1 MQTKILTLDKG
12 LDIAVELIK
21 AGDVVAF
28 PTETV
33 YGLGANAFDK
43 EAVKKIFLAKGRPM
57 DNPLII
63 HIADKAMIDE
73 LAVDVSNQARAVI
86 DAFMPGPITVILK
99 KADCVPDEVSA
110 GLDTVGIRFPKHNV
124 AREFIAACGLPIC
137 APSANTSTKISPTS
151 AKHVYEDMKGRIPLI
166 LEGGE
171 CQVGIESTIIDM
183 STDMPTILR
192 PGAITPQM
200 LASVLGEVK
209 TFSGEIVVAKAPGM
223 KYRHYAPSC
232 EMVVAESIENA
243 VNAYQKHIED
253 NPVILAKSDYIA
265 TAKTLIDC
273 DYMDLGKDDES
284 VMRNIYSAMNNAQDK

>member
-1 MQTKILTLDKG
+1 
-12 LDIAVELIK
+12 
-21 AGDVVAF
+21 
-28 PTETV
+28 
-33 YGLGANAFDK
+33 
-43 EAVKKIFLAKGRPM
+43 
-57 DNPLII
+57 
-63 HIADKAMIDE
+63 
-73 LAVDVSNQARAVI
+73 
-86 DAFMPGPITVILK
+86 
-99 KADCVPDEVSA
+99 
-110 GLDTVGIRFPKHNV
+110 
-124 AREFIAACGLPIC
+124 
-137 APSANTSTKISPTS
+137 

-183 STDMPTILR
+183 STDTPTILR

-273 DYMDLGKDDES
+273 DYIDLGKDDES
-284 VMRNIYSAMNNAQDK
+284 VMRNIYSAMHSAQEKYGYIICQDFGDVGVAKSVMNRIEKASGGKRV